1 MDVPYSNDRESRT
14 LDASKGLMS
23 VIRILKLALG
33 APLILAAALV
43 LGPCRASFAQGDA
56 DLEAP
61 GLEPFAGPV
70 SSGTTLFQNV
80 RIFDGRSVT
89 LSAPSNVLVKDGVIA
104 RISAGPIATDVDAK
118 ARIIA
123 ADGRALMPGLI
134 DAHWH
139 AIMAATPQMM
149 LMTADPNYLQ
159 LLAARQAQATL
170 MRGFTTVRD
179 LGGPVFG
186 LKRAIDEGAM
196 VGPRIYPSG
205 AFISQT
211 SGHGDFKFTF
221 EVPRLPGGPLSH
233 SEVQG
238 VAAIANSPDEVR
250 LRTREQL
257 RQGASQIKL
266 MAGGGVASPYNPIE
280 STQFTEPEIRA
291 AVEAAENWGTYVTV
305 HAYTP
310 RAIRQALAAGVK
322 CIEHGQL
329 IDEATARLL
338 ADNGIWWSL
347 QPLLDDEDAPP
358 LVNPVSR
365 QKALEVFAGTDNAYK
380 LARKYNVKTAFG
392 TDILFDARLTT
403 RQGAILA
410 KMVRWYTPAEALKM
424 ATSDNGA
431 LMALSGFINPYP
443 GKLGVVEEGAI
454 ADLLLVDGNPLENI
468 KLVAD
473 PDKNFLIIMKG
484 GTIYKDIVTR

>member
-1 MDVPYSNDRESRT
+1 MEIGPMTNR
-14 LDASKGLMS
+14 K
-23 VIRILKLALG
+23 LKLALG

-43 LGPCRASFAQGDA
+43 AGLCRVSFAQGDA

-61 GLEPFAGPV
+61 GLESFATPV
-70 SSGTTLFQNV
+70 SGGTTLFQNV
-80 RIFDGRSVT
+80 RIFDGRSSA
-89 LSAPSNVLVKDGVIA
+89 LSAPSNVLVKGSTIE
-104 RISAGPIATDVDAK
+104 RISASPIAVDAN
-118 ARIIA
+118 ASVRTIA
-123 ADGRALMPGLI
+123 AGGRVLMPGLI

-139 AIMAATPQMM
+139 AFMAATPQMV
-149 LMTADPNYLQ
+149 LMTADPNYLH
-159 LLAARQAQATL
+159 LLAARQAEATL

-186 LKRAIDEGAM
+186 LKRAIDEG
-196 VGPRIYPSG
+196 VTIGPRIYPSG

-211 SGHGDFKFTF
+211 SGHGDFRFSF

-233 SEVQG
+233 SEVEG
-238 VAAIANSPDEVR
+238 IAAIADSPDEVR

-280 STQFTEPEIRA
+280 STQYTEPEIRA
-291 AVEAAENWGTYVTV
+291 AVEAADNWGTYVTV
-305 HAYTP
+305 HSYTP

-329 IDEATARLL
+329 IDEPTAKLL

-358 LVNPVSR
+358 LVNPVS
-365 QKALEVFAGTDNAYK
+365 QKKALEVFAGTDNAYK
-380 LARKYNVKTAFG
+380 LAKKYNVKTAFG

-410 KMVRWYTPAEALKM
+410 KMVRWYTPAETLKM
-424 ATSDNGA
+424 ATADNGA

-473 PDKNFLIIMKG
+473 PDRNFLVIMKG
-484 GTIYKDIVTR
+484 GAIYKNIVTK